1 MQVFDTVS
9 GLRTFLAAHRAAGKR
24 IGLVPTMGY
33 LHAGHMSLVQ
43 AARREC
49 DVVVMS
55 IFINPKQ
62 FGPQED
68 FATYPRDMEGDLRQ
82 AHEAGVDAIFAP
94 SVEEMYPPGF
104 RTEVA
109 VHELAAPLCGA
120 SRPGHFNGVTTVVAK
135 LFNIVGPDRAYFGQ
149 KDYQQ
154 VTVLRKMATDLCM
167 PLEVITCPT
176 VREPDGLAMSSRN
189 AYLNPA
195 ERQAALVLSRALRL
209 AEERLAQ
216 GERQGVRLTAMLRDC
231 IAKEPLARIDY
242 VAVCDPQTLWE
253 VEQLSGTVLVA
264 LAVYIGKTRLIDN
277 ALLQAENQTDEERR
291 CLVQTC
297 SSADNGGGGGGS
309 A

>member
-9 GLRTFLAAHRAAGKR
+9 GLRTLLAAHRAAGKR

-33 LHAGHMSLVQ
+33 LHAGHLSLVH

-55 IFINPKQ
+55 IFVNPKQ

-82 AHEAGVDAIFAP
+82 AREAGVEAVFTP
-94 SVEEMYPPGF
+94 TVEEMYPPGF
-104 RTEVA
+104 LTEVA
-109 VHELAAPLCGA
+109 VHELTTPLCGA

-154 VTVLRKMATDLCM
+154 VAVLRKMATDLCM

-209 AEERLAQ
+209 AEEHLAQ
-216 GERQGVRLTAMLRDC
+216 GERQGTRLTATLRDF
-231 IAKEPLARIDY
+231 IVKEPLACIDY
-242 VAVCDPQTLWE
+242 VAVCDPDTLEE
-253 VEQLSGTVLVA
+253 VEQISGTVLVV

-277 ALLQAENQTDEERR
+277 RVVPFYDPK
-291 CLVQTC
+291 
-297 SSADNGGGGGGS
+297 SA
-309 A
+309 

>member
-9 GLRTFLAAHRAAGKR
+9 GLRKFLAAHRAASKR

-33 LHAGHMSLVQ
+33 LHTGHLSLVQ

-55 IFINPKQ
+55 IFVNPKQ

-82 AHEAGVDAIFAP
+82 AREAGVDAVFAP
-94 SVEEMYPPGF
+94 SVEEMYPLDF
-104 RTEVA
+104 LTEVA
-109 VHELAAPLCGA
+109 VHELTAPLCGA

-189 AYLNPA
+189 AYLNPT
-195 ERQAALVLSRALRL
+195 ERQAALVLSRALHL

-216 GERQGVRLTAMLRDC
+216 GERQGARLTATLCDC

-242 VAVCDPQTLWE
+242 VAVCDPDTLRE
-253 VEQLSGTVLVA
+253 VEQISGTVLVA

-277 ALLQAENQTDEERR
+277 TLLQAGN
-291 CLVQTC
+291 
-297 SSADNGGGGGGS
+297 
-309 A
+309 

>member
-1 MQVFDTVS
+1 MQIFDTVR
-9 GLRTFLAAHRAAGKR
+9 GLRKFLAAHRAAGRR

-33 LHAGHMSLVQ
+33 LHAGHLSLVR
-43 AARREC
+43 AARHAC

-55 IFINPKQ
+55 IFVNPKQ

-82 AHEAGVDAIFAP
+82 AREAGVDTVFAP

-104 RTEVA
+104 LTEVA
-109 VHELAAPLCGA
+109 VHELTAPLCGA
-120 SRPGHFNGVTTVVAK
+120 ARPGHFNGVTTVVAK

-195 ERQAALVLSRALRL
+195 ERQAALVLSRVLHL
-209 AEERLAQ
+209 AEERLTQ
-216 GERQGVRLTAMLRDC
+216 GERQGTRLTAMLCDC
-231 IAKEPLARIDY
+231 IAKESLVRIDY
-242 VAVCDPQTLWE
+242 VAVCDPDTLQE
-253 VEQLSGTVLVA
+253 VEQIAGNVLVV

-277 ALLQAENQTDEERR
+277 ALFR
-291 CLVQTC
+291 V
-297 SSADNGGGGGGS
+297 GG
-309 A
+309 

>member
-9 GLRTFLAAHRAAGKR
+9 GLREFLAAHRTAGKR

-33 LHAGHMSLVQ
+33 LHAGHLSLVH

-55 IFINPKQ
+55 IFVNPKQ

-82 AHEAGVDAIFAP
+82 AREAGVDAVFAP
-94 SVEEMYPPGF
+94 AVEEMYPPGF
-104 RTEVA
+104 LTEVT
-109 VHELAAPLCGA
+109 VHELTAPLCGA

-167 PLEVITCPT
+167 PLEVVTCPT

-216 GERQGVRLTAMLRDC
+216 GERQGARLTAMLRDC

-242 VAVCDPQTLWE
+242 VRYAIPKRCGRLSRSLGRVGGAGGLHWE
-253 VEQLSGTVLVA
+253 DASD
-264 LAVYIGKTRLIDN
+264 R
-277 ALLQAENQTDEERR
+277 
-291 CLVQTC
+291 
-297 SSADNGGGGGGS
+297 
-309 A
+309 

>member
-9 GLRTFLAAHRAAGKR
+9 GLRKFLAAHRAVSKR

-33 LHAGHMSLVQ
+33 LHAGHISLVH
-43 AARREC
+43 AARHEC

-55 IFINPKQ
+55 IFVNPKQ

-68 FATYPRDMEGDLRQ
+68 FATYPRGMEGDLRQ
-82 AHEAGVDAIFAP
+82 AREAGVDVVFTP

-104 RTEVA
+104 LTEVV
-109 VHELAAPLCGA
+109 VHELTSPLCGVA
-120 SRPGHFNGVTTVVAK
+120 RPGHFNGVTTVVAK
-135 LFNIVGPDRAYFGQ
+135 LFNIAGADRAYFGQ

-154 VTVLRKMATDLCM
+154 VTVLRKMTTDLCM
-167 PLEVITCPT
+167 PIEVITCPT

-195 ERQAALVLSRALRL
+195 ERQAALVLSHALRL

-216 GERQGVRLTAMLRDC
+216 GERQDAQLAATLRGY

-242 VAVCDPQTLWE
+242 VAVCDPDTLQE
-253 VEQLSGTVLVA
+253 VERLSGTVLVA

-277 ALLQAENQTDEERR
+277 TLLRVRD
-291 CLVQTC
+291 
-297 SSADNGGGGGGS
+297 
-309 A
+309 

>member
-9 GLRTFLAAHRAAGKR
+9 GLRTFLAAHRATGKR

-33 LHAGHMSLVQ
+33 LHAGHLSLVH
-43 AARREC
+43 AARSEC
-49 DVVVMS
+49 DVVVLS
-55 IFINPKQ
+55 IFVNPKQ

-68 FATYPRDMEGDLRQ
+68 FATYPRDLEGDLRQ
-82 AHEAGVDAIFAP
+82 AREAGVDAVFTPA
-94 SVEEMYPPGF
+94 VEEMYPPGF
-104 RTEVA
+104 LTEVT
-109 VHELAAPLCGA
+109 VHALTAPLCGA

-154 VTVLRKMATDLCM
+154 VTVLRKMVTDLCM

-216 GERQGVRLTAMLRDC
+216 GERHGARLTAMLRDY

-242 VAVCDPQTLWE
+242 VAVCDPETLRE
-253 VEQLSGTVLVA
+253 VEQISSTVVGA

-277 ALLQAENQTDEERR
+277 AVLRVRD
-291 CLVQTC
+291 
-297 SSADNGGGGGGS
+297 
-309 A
+309 

>member
-9 GLRTFLAAHRAAGKR
+9 ALRKFLATHRAASKR

-33 LHAGHMSLVQ
+33 LHAGHISLVH
-43 AARREC
+43 AARQEC
-49 DVVVMS
+49 DLVVMS
-55 IFINPKQ
+55 IFVNPKQ

-82 AHEAGVDAIFAP
+82 AHEAGVDVVFAP
-94 SVEEMYPPGF
+94 VVEEMYPPGF
-104 RTEVA
+104 LTEVS
-109 VHELAAPLCGA
+109 VRELTAPLCGA

-154 VTVLRKMATDLCM
+154 VLVIRKMATDLHM

-189 AYLNPA
+189 AYLSPA
-195 ERQAALVLSRALRL
+195 ERQAALVLWRALRL
-209 AEERLAQ
+209 AEEHLAQ
-216 GERQGVRLTAMLRDC
+216 GERQGARLAATLRDF
-231 IAKEPLARIDY
+231 IAQEPLARIDY
-242 VAVCDPQTLWE
+242 VAVCDPNTLRE

-264 LAVYIGKTRLIDN
+264 LAVYLGQTRLIDN
-277 ALLQAENQTDEERR
+277 AILRIGD
-291 CLVQTC
+291 
-297 SSADNGGGGGGS
+297 
-309 A
+309 

>member
-9 GLRTFLAAHRAAGKR
+9 GLRKFLAAHRTVCKR

-33 LHAGHMSLVQ
+33 LHAGHLSLVH

-49 DVVVMS
+49 DVVVLS
-55 IFINPKQ
+55 IFVNPKQ

-68 FATYPRDMEGDLRQ
+68 FTTYPRDMEGDLRQ
-82 AHEAGVDAIFAP
+82 AREAGVDAVFAP
-94 SVEEMYPPGF
+94 SVEEMYPPDF
-104 RTEVA
+104 LTEVA
-109 VHELAAPLCGA
+109 VHELTAPLCGA

-189 AYLNPA
+189 AYLNPT
-195 ERQAALVLSRALRL
+195 ERQAALVLSRTLRL

-216 GERQGVRLTAMLRDC
+216 GERQGARLTAMLRDC

-242 VAVCDPQTLWE
+242 IAVCDPDTLRE
-253 VEQLSGTVLVA
+253 AEQLSGTVLVA

-277 ALLQAENQTDEERR
+277 AVLR
-291 CLVQTC
+291 V
-297 SSADNGGGGGGS
+297 GG
-309 A
+309 

>member
-9 GLRTFLAAHRAAGKR
+9 GLRALLAAHRTAGKR

-43 AARREC
+43 TARHEC
-49 DVVVMS
+49 DVVVLS
-55 IFINPKQ
+55 IFVNPKQ

-82 AHEAGVDAIFAP
+82 ASEAGVDAVFAP
-94 SVEEMYPPGF
+94 SVEEMYPSGF
-104 RTEVA
+104 LTEVI
-109 VHELAAPLCGA
+109 VHELTAPLCGA

-154 VTVLRKMATDLCM
+154 VTILRKMATDLCM
-167 PLEVITCPT
+167 PLEVVTCPT

-195 ERQAALVLSRALRL
+195 ERQAALVLSRTLRL
-209 AEERLAQ
+209 AEEHLAQ
-216 GERQGVRLTAMLRDC
+216 GERQGARLTAVLRDC

-242 VAVCDPQTLWE
+242 VAVCDPQTLQE
-253 VEQLSGTVLVA
+253 VEQISENVLVA

-277 ALLQAENQTDEERR
+277 TVLR
-291 CLVQTC
+291 V
-297 SSADNGGGGGGS
+297 GS
-309 A
+309 NAR

>member
-1 MQVFDTVS
+1 MQIFDTVS
-9 GLRTFLAAHRAAGKR
+9 GLRAFLAAHRAAGRR

-33 LHAGHMSLVQ
+33 LHAGHLSLVH
-43 AARREC
+43 AARHAC
-49 DVVVMS
+49 DVVVLS
-55 IFINPKQ
+55 IFVNPKQ

-82 AHEAGVDAIFAP
+82 AREAGVDAVFTP

-104 RTEVA
+104 LTEVA
-109 VHELAAPLCGA
+109 VHELTAPLCGA

-176 VREPDGLAMSSRN
+176 IREPDGLAMSSRN
-189 AYLNPA
+189 AYLDPA
-195 ERQAALVLSRALRL
+195 ERQAALVLSRALHL
-209 AEERLAQ
+209 AEACLAR
-216 GERQGVRLTAMLRDC
+216 GERQGARLTATLRDC
-231 IAKEPLARIDY
+231 ITKEPLARIDY
-242 VAVCDPQTLWE
+242 VAVCDPDTLQE
-253 VEQLSGTVLVA
+253 VEQISGNVLVV

-277 ALLQAENQTDEERR
+277 ALFR
-291 CLVQTC
+291 V
-297 SSADNGGGGGGS
+297 GG
-309 A
+309 

>member
-1 MQVFDTVS
+1 MQVCDTVS
-9 GLRTFLAAHRAAGKR
+9 GLRECLAAHRAAGKC

-33 LHAGHMSLVQ
+33 LHAGHLSLVQ
-43 AARREC
+43 VARREC
-49 DVVVMS
+49 NMVVMS
-55 IFINPKQ
+55 IFVNPKQ

-82 AHEAGVDAIFAP
+82 AREAGVDAVFTP

-104 RTEVA
+104 LTEVI
-109 VHELAAPLCGA
+109 VHELTAPLCGA

-135 LFNIVGPDRAYFGQ
+135 LLNIVGPDRAYFGQ

-167 PLEVITCPT
+167 PLKIITCPT

-216 GERQGVRLTAMLRDC
+216 GERQGARLAATLRDC
-231 IAKEPLARIDY
+231 ITKEPLARIDY
-242 VAVCDPQTLWE
+242 VAVCDPQTLRE
-253 VEQLSGTVLVA
+253 VEQISGTVLVA

-277 ALLQAENQTDEERR
+277 AVLRVD
-291 CLVQTC
+291 
-297 SSADNGGGGGGS
+297 G
-309 A
+309 

>member
-1 MQVFDTVS
+1 MQVFNTVS
-9 GLRTFLAAHRAAGKR
+9 GLREFLAAHRAAGKR

-49 DVVVMS
+49 EVVVMS
-55 IFINPKQ
+55 IFVNPKQ

-82 AHEAGVDAIFAP
+82 AREAGVDAVFTPA
-94 SVEEMYPPGF
+94 VEEMYPSGF
-104 RTEVA
+104 LTEVI
-109 VHELAAPLCGA
+109 VHELTAPLCGA
-120 SRPGHFNGVTTVVAK
+120 SRPSHFNGVTTVVAK

-154 VTVLRKMATDLCM
+154 VTILRQMATDLCM

-195 ERQAALVLSRALRL
+195 ERQAALVLSRALLL
-209 AEERLAQ
+209 AEDHLAQ
-216 GERQGVRLTAMLRDC
+216 GERQGARLTTTLRDC
-231 IAKEPLARIDY
+231 IAKQPLARIDY
-242 VAVCDPQTLWE
+242 VTVCDPQTLRE
-253 VEQLSGTVLVA
+253 VDQLSGTVLVA
-264 LAVYIGKTRLIDN
+264 LAIYIGQTRLIDN
-277 ALLQAENQTDEERR
+277 ALLHAEN
-291 CLVQTC
+291 
-297 SSADNGGGGGGS
+297 
-309 A
+309 

>member
-9 GLRTFLAAHRAAGKR
+9 ELRTCLAAHRAAGNR

-33 LHAGHMSLVQ
+33 LHAGHLSLVQ
-43 AARREC
+43 AARHEC

-55 IFINPKQ
+55 IFVNPKQ

-68 FATYPRDMEGDLRQ
+68 FTTYPRDMAGDLRQ
-82 AHEAGVDAIFAP
+82 ARAAGVDAVFTPTVA
-94 SVEEMYPPGF
+94 EMYPPGF
-104 RTEVA
+104 LTEVS
-109 VHELAAPLCGA
+109 VHELTSPLCGA

-154 VTVLRKMATDLCM
+154 VLVIRKMATDLCM
-167 PLEVITCPT
+167 PLAVVTCPT

-195 ERQAALVLSRALRL
+195 ERQAALVLWRALLL

-216 GERQGVRLTAMLRDC
+216 GERQGTRLAATLCDF
-231 IAKEPLARIDY
+231 IAQEPLARIDY
-242 VAVCDPQTLWE
+242 VAVADPDTLRQ
-253 VEQLSGTVLVA
+253 VEEISDTVLVA

-277 ALLQAENQTDEERR
+277 AVLNIGD
-291 CLVQTC
+291 
-297 SSADNGGGGGGS
+297 
-309 A
+309 